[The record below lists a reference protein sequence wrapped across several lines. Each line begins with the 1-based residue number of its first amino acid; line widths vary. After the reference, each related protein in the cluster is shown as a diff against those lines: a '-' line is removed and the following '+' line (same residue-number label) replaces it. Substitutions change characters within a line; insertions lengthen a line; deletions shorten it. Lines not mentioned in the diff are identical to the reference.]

1 MRQKASKNKIFY
13 VFPCVFLVAGVGLLI
28 GGILWLF
35 SSIRFQE
42 TAVEITGTI
51 TDIET
56 YRDSD
61 GDRHS
66 AAYVSYEFGGE
77 LYEDV
82 RLNSYSSSMRRGM
95 DITLYCDP
103 DDPWNVQPKSMTYFG
118 PALLGGMGLLF
129 ALVGG
134 VVLTVMLTVAS
145 RRRKIREQGKSI
157 YATVEEV
164 ARNVNYRV
172 NGVHPFVIYCTYRDD
187 YKDVT
192 YRFKSEN
199 LMMDPSAI
207 FPVGSTI
214 EVKVMEDDYSKY
226 CVIVDE
232 MDQKVIDYT

>member
-1 MRQKASKNKIFY
+1 MRQRASKKRVFY
-13 VFPCVFLVAGVGLLI
+13 ILPCTFLIVGIGLLI
-28 GGILWLF
+28 GGILWL
-35 SSIRFQE
+35 SSSMRFQE
-42 TAVEITGTI
+42 KAVEISGVI
-51 TDIET
+51 TDIASH
-56 YRDSD
+56 RDSD
-61 GDRHS
+61 GERHS
-66 AAYVSYEFGGE
+66 SAYVSYEFGGE

-82 RLNSYSSSMRRGM
+82 RLNSYSSSMHRGM
-95 DITLYCDP
+95 EITLYCDP
-103 DDPWNVQPKSMTYFG
+103 SDPWNVQPKSMIYFG

-129 ALVGG
+129 ALVGA
-134 VVLTVMLTVAS
+134 VVLAVMAAGAS
-145 RRRKIREQGKSI
+145 RRRKIREQGRSI

-199 LMMDPSAI
+199 LMTDPSAF

-214 EVKVMEDDYSKY
+214 EVKVMEDDYSQY

-232 MDQKVIDYT
+232 TDQKVIDYT